1 MKKIYNKILLVLI
14 ALIILPAASLL
25 VGCGAT
31 PVNQAQG
38 VSFVS
43 NVQDDEGI
51 PVFELDLGLPV
62 RLPYKLNPSSA
73 YGYSPRFTAIKGIDG
88 DNLERFS
95 LDRTTGEFCIKK
107 ADFNNVKVEVAI
119 GDSYK
124 AECWIKLKKYP
135 TAIGL
140 YDENEFNGI
149 NASPKINLSS
159 GASFQIN
166 VAAIF
171 ADSEVINQD
180 TGEKKP
186 SLISDSDY
194 NFLVEAD
201 ENSKTIIN
209 VPSSNR
215 LNIMAYN
222 NYGTAKVKVALC
234 NYYGE
239 VIKGDDGV
247 AKLAFEI
254 EIETYMICD
263 SMEVN
268 LSSANK
274 LVSSKNQIESLYL
287 KASNLEYDSS
297 NGVFILE
304 YSVDFYDRFDRL
316 IQDAELKSTCFVDKT
331 TYIQID
337 NINNK
342 IFVSR
347 PPSGGML
354 DFNLEIWSNA
364 PLVTGEFCMIEINIK
379 LTF

>member
-1 MKKIYNKILLVLI
+1 MKKIYNKILLVLF
-14 ALIILPAASLL
+14 ALIVLPAASLL

-62 RLPYKLNPSSA
+62 KLPYKLNPSSA

-107 ADFNNVKVEVAI
+107 ADFNNVKVEIAI

-140 YDENEFNGI
+140 YDESEFNGI
-149 NASPKINLSS
+149 NTAPKLSLSS
-159 GASFQIN
+159 GASYQIN

-171 ADSEVINQD
+171 ADSEVINED

-186 SLISDSDY
+186 SLISDSNY
-194 NFLVEAD
+194 NFLIEAD
-201 ENSKTIIN
+201 DNSKTIIN
-209 VPSSNR
+209 IPSSNR

-239 VIKGDDGV
+239 VITDEDGV
-247 AKLAFEI
+247 AKLAFEM
-254 EIETYMICD
+254 EIEVYMICE

-274 LVSSKNQIESLYL
+274 LVSSKNQIETLYL
-287 KASNLEYDSS
+287 KASNLVYDATNSI
-297 NGVFILE
+297 FILN
-304 YSVDFYDRFDRL
+304 YSVDFYDKYERL
-316 IQDAELKSTCFVDKT
+316 IQDDGIETTCFVNKK
-331 TYIQID
+331 TYIEID
-337 NINNK
+337 NINNRLL
-342 IFVSR
+342 ISR
-347 PPSGGML
+347 PPSGGIL
-354 DFNLEIWSNA
+354 DFALEIWSNA
-364 PLVTGEFCMIEINIK
+364 PLATGEFCMIEINIR